1 MVVEEIIAAVVPGL
15 TARVVDSVEQLQQIE
30 PADVDLV
37 VSDLVLPNSKPAEV
51 IDMVSQR
58 FSSSLRIF
66 LPLWAMRKLKGRW
79 PIRVRCCSPKASITK
94 N

>member
-15 TARVVDSVEQLQQIE
+15 TTRVVDSVEQLHHIE
-30 PADVDLV
+30 PAGVDLV

-51 IDMVSQR
+51 IDLVSQR
-58 FSSSLRIF
+58 FANSLRIF
-66 LPLWAMRKLKGRW
+66 FYCTGRRK
-79 PIRVRCCSPKASITK
+79 